1 VIGATEIMMDWAELL
16 WLRGLMMRDQKKKD
30 QVGGCCLLCVYHG
43 RPKRVNG
50 ASLHSA
56 GDEAGGLGDELVDV
70 GN

>member
-1 VIGATEIMMDWAELL
+1 
-16 WLRGLMMRDQKKKD
+16 MRDQKKKD